1 VLKTIKTRIP
11 ALSLRKRAE
20 AALGARNKD
29 LQRLSGEE
37 VEKLV
42 HELLVH
48 QIELEMQNE
57 ELRKSQVELADS
69 RDCFNDLYDFAPVGY
84 VTLDRGAKIVQ
95 ANLTAASM
103 LGVRRTQ
110 LLGRKFTGFVAPE
123 SQDTFYLHQRAA
135 VESEVKEA
143 SELLLQRVDGVK
155 MFVQFETV
163 RTKNPSTD
171 TLRLRST
178 MCDISTL
185 KQAVEALRK
194 SHCEL
199 EERVR
204 ARTAELSQANETLRL
219 SEARKAAVLN
229 ASLEAIITIDQNGK
243 ILDFNRTAETIF
255 GYQCNE
261 VLGKEMLKLIG
272 PAAFQSTP
280 WRDLEQSL
288 ATDHSPTVDGR
299 IEVSAKRRDGS
310 EFPVEI
316 EIARIAAAQPPIF
329 ICFMRDITARIGI
342 RAEAEARARQEAAV
356 TALSREALA
365 GRNIGWLCSE
375 AVWTLARVLDVE
387 FSKILELAS
396 AGEELI
402 LRAGVGWSEG
412 RVGMR
417 RLPARG
423 DSQASYTLQ
432 QSEPVLVDDITKE
445 TRFRASALL
454 LDHSVV
460 SGMSAVI
467 RGRSRPYGV
476 LSVHTARK
484 RCFNNHE
491 AYFLQSIADV
501 LADAI
506 MRRQLEE
513 KLLEISDRE
522 QLRIGQDLHDGLCQ
536 KLAGIEFRTVV
547 LADKLAGGPG
557 AREEAQNIG
566 ALLRDSI
573 QDARILSRG
582 LAPVDLETNG
592 LMCALSRLATSCRK
606 LYEIDCQFDCE
617 RPVLIEDQETST
629 HLYRIAQEAI
639 GNAIRHGH
647 AKSIVVSLRRAG
659 AETLLTITNDGLPLP
674 GNPERRGGMG
684 LQIMRCRA
692 DMIGATFRIESTG
705 DGKTA
710 VICSFK
716 HGGG

>member
-1 VLKTIKTRIP
+1 VSKTVNPRIP

-29 LQRLSGEE
+29 LQRLSGEQ
-37 VEKLV
+37 VKKLV

-48 QIELEMQNE
+48 QIELELQNE
-57 ELRKSQVELADS
+57 ELRESQLELADS

-84 VTLDRGAKIVQ
+84 VTLDRDTKIVQ
-95 ANLTAASM
+95 ANLTAVSM
-103 LGVRRTQ
+103 LGVTRAR
-110 LLGRKFTGFVAPE
+110 LLGRKFTGFITPE
-123 SQDTFYLHQRAA
+123 SQDTFYLHQQAA
-135 VESEVKEA
+135 GESEVKKV
-143 SELLLQRVDGVK
+143 SELLLQRADGVK

-163 RTKNPSTD
+163 RTKDPLTD
-171 TLRLRST
+171 SLRWRST
-178 MCDISTL
+178 MCDITTL
-185 KQAVEALRK
+185 KQAEEALRK

-204 ARTAELSQANETLRL
+204 ARTAELSQANEMLRL
-219 SEARKAAVLN
+219 SEARKAAVLD

-243 ILDFNRTAETIF
+243 ILDFNRSAETIF

-272 PAAFQSTP
+272 PVAFQSAP
-280 WRDLEQSL
+280 WRDLEQYL
-288 ATDHSPTVDGR
+288 ATEHSPTVDGR
-299 IEVSAKRRDGS
+299 IEVSARRRDGS
-310 EFPVEI
+310 EFPVEL
-316 EIARIAAAQPPIF
+316 ETARITAAQPPIF
-329 ICFMRDITARIGI
+329 ICFMRDITTRIRI
-342 RAEAEARARQEAAV
+342 RAETEARTRQETAV
-356 TALSREALA
+356 AALSREALA
-365 GRNIGWLCSE
+365 GRNIGSLCRE
-375 AVWTLARVLDVE
+375 AVSTLARELGVE
-387 FSKILELAS
+387 FSKALELTP
-396 AGEELI
+396 GGDELI
-402 LRAGVGWSEG
+402 LRAGVGWREG
-412 RVGMR
+412 CVGMR
-417 RLPARG
+417 RVPARS
-423 DSQASYTLQ
+423 DTQASYTLQ
-432 QSEPVLVDDITKE
+432 QSEPVLVEDITKE

-467 RGRSRPYGV
+467 RGRSQPYGV
-476 LSVHTARK
+476 LSAHTARK

-491 AYFLQSIADV
+491 AYFLQSIADL

-536 KLAGIEFRTVV
+536 QLAGIEFRTVV
-547 LADKLAGGPG
+547 LADKLADLSG
-557 AREEAQNIG
+557 AREEARNIG

-582 LAPVDLETNG
+582 LAPVDLEING
-592 LMCALSRLATSCRK
+592 LMCALSRLATSCGQ
-606 LYEIDCQFDCE
+606 LYEISCQFDCE
-617 RPVLIEDQETST
+617 RPVLIEDQETAT

-639 GNAIRHGH
+639 GNAIKHGH
-647 AKSIVVSLRRAG
+647 AKTIVVSLRRTG
-659 AETLLTITNDGLPLP
+659 GETLLSITNDGLPLP
-674 GNPERRGGMG
+674 SDLERRGGMG
-684 LQIMRCRA
+684 LQIMRYRA
-692 DMIGATFRIESTG
+692 DMIGATFLIKSTG